1 METRPG
7 GFCLWREC
15 GETQRGE
22 RIDRFEDE
30 SDLSTVMKDLVGKGE
45 VVDTGGREEGR
56 HVELRSESEPRT
68 SGSQTWLPVL
78 ASPGEL

>member
-1 METRPG
+1 
-7 GFCLWREC
+7 
-15 GETQRGE
+15 
-22 RIDRFEDE
+22 
-30 SDLSTVMKDLVGKGE
+30 MKDLVGKGE

-56 HVELRSESEPRT
+56 HVELRSGEPRT